1 VDGKTTDSPGQVLSF
16 AGGVTIQ
23 SDGNIVVAGST
34 APNGGEDGDTGV
46 VRYLGDGHIQLP
58 GTRDESFGPMSNGTL
73 EAPVDLSVDVV
84 TLSDGTILT
93 AVQVNAALTGTGNFG
108 FGLAHIPATGLPPP
122 RLPQPVITF
131 TTEGDFPQ
139 AMLKQTNG
147 QIVVVGQ
154 SGGFSTNPDMAIAR
168 FDETGFRPDSTFG
181 TDGKQTIDF
190 FGHIDSAEAVVQ
202 QTDHKLVVGGF
213 ARSGAGNVFVAV
225 RLVP

>member
-1 VDGKTTDSPGQVLSF
+1 
-16 AGGVTIQ
+16 
-23 SDGNIVVAGST
+23 
-34 APNGGEDGDTGV
+34 
-46 VRYLGDGHIQLP
+46 
-58 GTRDESFGPMSNGTL
+58 
-73 EAPVDLSVDVV
+73 
-84 TLSDGTILT
+84 
-93 AVQVNAALTGTGNFG
+93 
-108 FGLAHIPATGLPPP
+108 
-122 RLPQPVITF
+122 
-131 TTEGDFPQ
+131 
-139 AMLKQTNG
+139 MLKQTNG

-190 FGHIDSAEAVVQ
+190 FGHIDSAEAGVQ